1 MTKKYETKIS
11 YGLLIT
17 ISLLFFMPVIFVLF
31 NKGFTEE
38 LYVLIGILMPI
49 YALIL
54 QTFIRT
60 DYIIENEKLKIK
72 CGFLIN
78 IKINISEIKEI
89 RKTSSLISSPAPSFD
104 RIEIKYGKYNE
115 VIISP
120 KDKFTFA
127 KDLTMINPTI
137 KNNITEN

>member
-1 MTKKYETKIS
+1 MTRKYETKIS

-31 NKGFTEE
+31 NNGFTEE
-38 LYVLIGILMPI
+38 LYVLIGILMSI

-89 RKTSSLISSPAPSFD
+89 RKTSSLISSPATSFD
-104 RIEIKYGKYNE
+104 RIGIKYGKYNE

-137 KNNITEN
+137 MNNITEN